1 MLENVFSVNNKELQ
15 VDSKERSIGRVGMN
29 NLWFVNHKSIFC
41 SHKLK
46 ICKISIFH
54 KSFFLKYDYFKI
66 ASTGDLCLSVCLD
79 LDRQISCKNKR
90 KWNVAFSLLAQP
102 SFSWLTKCVMF
113 LTQNCDSITYRTTIL

>member
-1 MLENVFSVNNKELQ
+1 MLENVFNVNNKELQ

-79 LDRQISCKNKR
+79 LDRQISCKNKKMKR
-90 KWNVAFSLLAQP
+90 CFFFAGSAIFLMADKMCDVFN
-102 SFSWLTKCVMF
+102 TKLWQYYV
-113 LTQNCDSITYRTTIL
+113 